1 MQTLFAAEE
10 VFHSETAKV
19 TISLT
24 VDENDL
30 ILSFFI
36 YAKESFSVCKKMTW
50 KGRGSLHDLLIHHL
64 SLCVG
69 EAKTGG
75 CSSAKIWELMLTV
88 VGKQVHVP
96 DLYHQD
102 CTLCT

>member
-19 TISLT
+19 TISQT
-24 VDENDL
+24 EDENDL
-30 ILSFFI
+30 ILSVSPN
-36 YAKESFSVCKKMTW
+36 ESFAVCKKMTW

-96 DLYHQD
+96 DLYHQG